1 MENDCR
7 AWPPMARLR
16 PKRPMHTIMPG
27 MATRDGKAV
36 MPFGVMGGG
45 YRPFGHVHLL
55 TNLLDFGMDPQA
67 ALDAPRAFHDAGVP
81 EVERGIPVASIEG
94 LRQRGHRVETA
105 KEPHGGGQA
114 IWIDWHRGSLTG
126 ASDPRKDGCALGY

>member
-1 MENDCR
+1 MEDDCR
-7 AWPPMARLR
+7 AWPLMARLR

-45 YRPFGHVHLL
+45 YQPFGHVHLL
-55 TNLLDFGMDPQA
+55 TNLLDFRMDPQA
-67 ALDAPRAFHDAGVP
+67 ALDA
-81 EVERGIPVASIEG
+81 
-94 LRQRGHRVETA
+94 
-105 KEPHGGGQA
+105 
-114 IWIDWHRGSLTG
+114 LTG

>member
-7 AWPPMARLR
+7 AWPLMARLR

-45 YRPFGHVHLL
+45 YQPFGHVHLL
-55 TNLLDFGMDPQA
+55 TNLLDFGWIHRRRSMRRGPSMMPAFWKWSA
-67 ALDAPRAFHDAGVP
+67 AFL
-81 EVERGIPVASIEG
+81 
-94 LRQRGHRVETA
+94 
-105 KEPHGGGQA
+105 
-114 IWIDWHRGSLTG
+114 
-126 ASDPRKDGCALGY
+126 